1 MLAVRGGQGA
11 APSDLPPGARTIG
24 TRLYPHALSN
34 TVELGRLARTVHA
47 DVVVAHN
54 YTPLGRVPAVTFVHD
69 VMFRDH
75 PEWFSRTERAYF
87 APMIPLLRAAD
98 AVATSSR
105 TEADRIEGRSGR
117 PVTPVGL
124 GVPRALTDAVP
135 RPPAGVDPG
144 SRSRC
149 ASGAS
154 TSARTSR
161 PCCAPSRC
169 PGGWGPRRPSWSS
182 GASTPASPRTSR
194 PARTRSSRAA
204 RYGCSA
210 RSTTRSSRGSTP
222 APPSRRSCRATKAS
236 GCPCSRRRTSARRSC
251 SPTPRSSVSSPT
263 ASHASSRS
271 TRRRATSRPR
281 WTPPGDDPGP
291 RGPRAAAGP
300 VRVGPRGG
308 TAARARPV
316 TRRAAAQGTERP
328 AARAAARPR
337 VVVHLAHEQDPVAW
351 RARHAA
357 GRPWTARPTATTSPR
372 GRSTSPGACP
382 TASDRSWPA
391 SGARSR
397 RGSGPTSC
405 TRGATARSWG
415 ARTSWT
421 HTEREH
427 LAVGLVRTTLPRRRR
442 PAVLAQSVWLWDRWD
457 DLGRARRRLFAA
469 VLRGHAVEAVHSDVN
484 RRVALD
490 RVPGRRVVLV
500 PFGTA
505 PATGEGRAAGSAASA
520 PEVLAVGNDRDRDWA
535 VLRAALDL
543 LPGVT
548 ARIASRSAAA
558 ARVAVAGRVDVAPA
572 AGRAELAR
580 LYEGCRVVV
589 VPLREN
595 RHASGAT
602 ACVEAMAAGRAL
614 VVTDAG
620 GVRDY
625 VAPGRGPGSSPR
637 TTPPRSPTRCGTR
650 WARGGD
656 ERRRR
661 PGAGPAPGGLRRAVR
676 AAHARAPRS
685 GGDPRRGL
693 VVRAGRRGGGARAL
707 SRHGVAGVL
716 PVQVPERPGDH
727 APAPVARAQAARVA
741 LQVARPA
748 APDVPRRA
756 RDGAPRAP
764 TRARARTSAR
774 RAGPRARRSSTCTA
788 PLPPLNA
795 RRMAHARV
803 MRSAGTRSSAS
814 DSLHHTIRPPAATSA
829 REKSVSSP
837 RRGRA

>member
-182 GASTPASPRTSR
+182 GPSTPASPRPPPGTDALLASGAVR
-194 PARTRSSRAA
+194 LLGAIDDAELAWLYSRAA
-204 RYGCSA
+204 VTAFLSRDEGFGLPVLEATHFGSPLVLADTPVFRELADGLA
-210 RSTTRSSRGSTP
+210 RFVP
-222 APPSRRSCRATKAS
+222 LDAPSRDVAAALDAAWGRPRTPGPAS
-236 GCPCSRRRTSARRSC
+236 GCWPGTS
-251 SPTPRSSVSSPT
+251 
-263 ASHASSRS
+263 
-271 TRRRATSRPR
+271 
-281 WTPPGDDPGP
+281 
-291 RGPRAAAGP
+291 
-300 VRVGPRGG
+300 G
-308 TAARARPV
+308 TAWWNGCAGSSV

-372 GRSTSPGACP
+372 GRSTSPGRVPPRATGRGP
-382 TASDRSWPA
+382 RPALARGAARDRRR
-391 SGARSR
+391 ARVAQPRAPGERGR
-397 RGSGPTSC
+397 RG
-405 TRGATARSWG
+405 
-415 ARTSWT
+415 T

-625 VAPGRGPGSSPR
+625 VAGTRPGSSPR